1 VGVGL
6 GESAEAVRGF
16 AREFRIRFPLWLDP
30 GGRSPLAF
38 GVWAHPNTILIDRA
52 GQIVGR
58 VRGERDWDSDNAR
71 RLVEVLLGAP
81 AR

>member
-6 GESAEAVRGF
+6 NETPDAIRSF
-16 AREFRIRFPLWLDP
+16 AKEFGIRFPLWIDSE
-30 GGRSPLAF
+30 GRSPAAF

-52 GQIVGR
+52 GRIVGR
-58 VRGERDWDSDNAR
+58 VRGERDWSTEDAR
-71 RLVEVLLGAP
+71 RLVEALLE